1 MNISH
6 LLLLLLLSFE
16 SASAR
21 LVERQELWP
30 AVGAAG
36 DFVWGSI
43 KLLQGSVDTF
53 QGSDSGSDSGSN
65 LDSDAGSNSGS
76 DSGSSE
82 KDPPYDT
89 KNAPSNKQPST
100 DAPVVEPASPNSP
113 VLAPPLDSPAIA
125 PVSPSS
131 SDPPYK
137 LEINN
142 LNSPSQLPGFVPNLP
157 ALAAPVD
164 EECNPTNPTDPDCD
178 KATDQLIFTSSC
190 GGTDPNQVV
199 SVEARA
205 QNEAIRQALDNM
217 NDKNILA
224 GRGVAGK
231 VRISKSDRCDVF
243 FFGVALTKK
252 QIGEIG
258 GKLGVKYVVPNQR
271 LKVDDYPVGFT
282 SSHQKMK
289 KPPVL
294 AAPGSR
300 FKKRAQILSD
310 PEAFEDLQFIS
321 TRQDAELSDAYF
333 YREEAG
339 EGITIIAVDVAEN
352 IRHDDEF
359 TTTTGESPFLE
370 QRFYGMGGGFLP
382 DESQPRVTCRL
393 SKMVGSTCGVARK
406 AKVIIAKV
414 TNLVDS
420 VLDVWKQIDNFL
432 LRESQLGHEVHGKYV
447 MSIMLQWDFN
457 DPRITSELE

>member
-1 MNISH
+1 
-6 LLLLLLLSFE
+6 
-16 SASAR
+16 
-21 LVERQELWP
+21 
-30 AVGAAG
+30 
-36 DFVWGSI
+36 
-43 KLLQGSVDTF
+43 
-53 QGSDSGSDSGSN
+53 
-65 LDSDAGSNSGS
+65 
-76 DSGSSE
+76 
-82 KDPPYDT
+82 
-89 KNAPSNKQPST
+89 
-100 DAPVVEPASPNSP
+100 
-113 VLAPPLDSPAIA
+113 
-125 PVSPSS
+125 
-131 SDPPYK
+131 
-137 LEINN
+137 
-142 LNSPSQLPGFVPNLP
+142 
-157 ALAAPVD
+157 
-164 EECNPTNPTDPDCD
+164 
-178 KATDQLIFTSSC
+178 
-190 GGTDPNQVV
+190 
-199 SVEARA
+199 
-205 QNEAIRQALDNM
+205 M

-271 LKVDDYPVGFT
+271 LQADDYPFGFT
-282 SSHQKMK
+282 SSHPKIK

-294 AAPGSR
+294 TAPGSR

-370 QRFYGMGGGFLP
+370 QRFYGMGGGFIP
-382 DESQPRVTCRL
+382 DEARPRVTCRL

-406 AKVIIAKV
+406 AKVIIAKI
-414 TNLVDS
+414 TCWVDS
-420 VLDVWKQIDNFL
+420 VLDVWSQIDSFL
-432 LRESQLGHEVHGKYV
+432 RRESQLGHEVHGKYV
-447 MSIMLQWDFN
+447 MSIMLQWDLD
-457 DPRITSELE
+457 DPRITSELEGVLDTIIRSHQVVVVVQAGEDPTKTNADIDKWPGVRERRTGLIVVGAMDVSTGRMYPFSKAGQHLTINAPGEVECAIGEEHYTYTTGTRVLNDSINYQDYYQDLTKFNSRWAPSSSYQFKTQLLNLDKIID